1 MIQFGTNNINTLK
14 TIHQADEKI
23 LINNSFTEKMWNF
36 YFLLRFLKDLFCYKY
51 FEIQRHPEVDCTQ
64 ILQHSFV
71 QLTKKPTS
79 SRRPMGERLKWF
91 YFILSIFKL
100 FEVSLGIIKGK
111 KLFCLFGSK
120 PNRTSPEKKK
130 KICSNWTAD
139 QKYVNPCAVN
149 S

>member
-79 SRRPMGERLKWF
+79 SRRPMGKRLKWF

-111 KLFCLFGSK
+111 NFFVYLAQ
-120 PNRTSPEKKK
+120 NRADLLQKKTV